1 MSKLFDTSITSI
13 GDSLM
18 KSLHWIN
25 TNYGRT
31 ERRKTEKLE
40 RNKTTSYYY
49 PAKYTGNG
57 EYINTLPNDTSKNS
71 VFFSVEDAQE
81 FVSTNAYAVLKGR
94 VNAIFWV
101 DLRTIFPN
109 VELSNTEEIK
119 DEIIFA
125 FSKCPNVELLNI
137 YEQPDNVFNKYT
149 IKDVP
154 VQFLMYDANESPE
167 AKSQGETDT
176 QEDVE
181 SPMPVNYELVA
192 FEWVED
198 HISYLSDQC
207 NEAIARGD
215 DRFVIP

>member
-125 FSKCPNVELLNI
+125 FSKCPNVQLLNI

-154 VQFLMYDANESPE
+154 VQFLMFPYYGVRFELNVIARQVCNNYSYTKEQGVFNEAHNESFDIE
-167 AKSQGETDT
+167 RYERHNGE
-176 QEDVE
+176 
-181 SPMPVNYELVA
+181 
-192 FEWVED
+192 
-198 HISYLSDQC
+198 
-207 NEAIARGD
+207 
-215 DRFVIP
+215 